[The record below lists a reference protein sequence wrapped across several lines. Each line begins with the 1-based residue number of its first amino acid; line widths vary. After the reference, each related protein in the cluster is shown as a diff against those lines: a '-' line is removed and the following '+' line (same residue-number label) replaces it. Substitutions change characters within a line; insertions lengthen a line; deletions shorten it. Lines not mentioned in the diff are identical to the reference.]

1 MAMGPKDSWQP
12 KSARTK
18 ITDQYIAGQSM
29 RIGRDVGEVRLCR
42 LCLSSMSANLSVM
55 TKFLRLVALLFLAML
70 AACEQSDS
78 WRFWNSADGPSGDSA
93 PTQSRDSLRIVTAQG
108 EHVFRIEMAD
118 NPSERS
124 QGLMYRR
131 ELAPDAG
138 MLFDFDE
145 QRPVAMWMKN
155 TYIPLDMLFIR
166 RNGTIVTIA
175 ENTVPFSLQSIPSG
189 EPVSGVLEV
198 NGGTVRRLGIRPGD
212 RVYHEMFAR

>member
-1 MAMGPKDSWQP
+1 
-12 KSARTK
+12 
-18 ITDQYIAGQSM
+18 
-29 RIGRDVGEVRLCR
+29 
-42 LCLSSMSANLSVM
+42 
-55 TKFLRLVALLFLAML
+55 ML

-166 RNGTIVTIA
+166 RNGTIVT
-175 ENTVPFSLQSIPSG
+175 
-189 EPVSGVLEV
+189 
-198 NGGTVRRLGIRPGD
+198 
-212 RVYHEMFAR
+212 